1 MSTERSN
8 ADAMAGA
15 SGRPAQP
22 EPFLRGCVWPAGP
35 GAPYPRANPA
45 DFSRLPVDTWGT
57 AALPVTVRLEF
68 AGTTD
73 ADAVEIAYTTTT
85 DDFGYRGPGAGST
98 FALYAD
104 DEPVGEEK
112 ATLGAGTVRL
122 ELGGRTPQRFVVY
135 LPEGMK
141 PTVTSVTGVG
151 GALAPAPPQ
160 PRWLCYGDSIAEGWV
175 ASGPAGA
182 WPAVAGRRF
191 GLDVVNLGYAGAAR
205 GEIVSAEH
213 VASVPADVVSIS
225 HGTNCWTRIPH
236 SADQMRAN
244 TAAFLDVV
252 RQGHPDTP
260 IVVASPVLR
269 PDAEATPNR
278 LGATL
283 VDLRRAIEE
292 VAQARID
299 AGDARLTLV
308 SGDGVL
314 GTGHLPDGIH
324 PGDDG
329 HVILAEVF
337 GAAVATALGR
347 TTRREAG

>member
-1 MSTERSN
+1 MPTERSN
-8 ADAMAGA
+8 ADATTGA
-15 SGRPAQP
+15 SGRPVQP

-35 GAPYPRANPA
+35 GVPYPRADPA

-57 AALPVTVRLEF
+57 ATLPVTVRLELV
-68 AGTTD
+68 GD
-73 ADAVEIAYTTTT
+73 AEAVEITYTTAT
-85 DDFGYRGPGAGST
+85 DDFGYRGPGAGRT
-98 FALYAD
+98 FAMYAD
-104 DEPVGEEK
+104 DELVAEEPAALGE
-112 ATLGAGTVRL
+112 GRVRL
-122 ELGGRTPQRFVVY
+122 ALGGRAAERVIVY

-141 PTVTSVTGVG
+141 PTVDAVAAVG
-151 GALAPAPPQ
+151 GAISPAAPQ
-160 PRWLCYGDSIAEGWV
+160 PRWLCYGDSIAEGWI

-182 WPAVAGRRF
+182 WPAIAGRRF

-213 VASVPADVVSIS
+213 VASVPADVISIS

-236 SADQMRAN
+236 SIDQMRAN

-292 VAQARID
+292 ATQARID
-299 AGDARLTLV
+299 AGDTRVTLV

-314 GTGHLPDGIH
+314 DAAHLPDGIH
-324 PGDDG
+324 PGDEG
-329 HVILAEVF
+329 HVILAETF
-337 GAAVATALGR
+337 GAAVAAAVKGS
-347 TTRREAG
+347 

>member
-8 ADAMAGA
+8 ADAAA
-15 SGRPAQP
+15 SVGSTGRPGQP

-57 AALPVTVRLEF
+57 ATLPVTVRLEF
-68 AGTTD
+68 AGDTD
-73 ADAVEIAYTTTT
+73 AEAVEISYTTTT
-85 DDFGYRGPGAGST
+85 DEFGYRGPGAGRT

-104 DEPVGEEK
+104 DDGVAEED
-112 ATLGAGTVRL
+112 AVLGDGAVRL
-122 ELGGRTPQRFVVY
+122 ALGGRAPQRFAVY

-141 PTVTSVTGVG
+141 PTVHAVDAVG
-151 GALAPAPPQ
+151 GTIEPAPAQ

-182 WPAVAGRRF
+182 WPAIAGRRF

-213 VASVPADVVSIS
+213 VASVPADVISIS

-236 SADQMRAN
+236 SVDQMRAN

-292 VAQARID
+292 AAQARID
-299 AGDARLTLV
+299 AGDTRLTLV

-314 GTGHLPDGIH
+314 APSHLPDGIH

-329 HVILAEVF
+329 HVILAETF
-337 GAAVATALGR
+337 GAAVASALRG
-347 TTRREAG
+347 